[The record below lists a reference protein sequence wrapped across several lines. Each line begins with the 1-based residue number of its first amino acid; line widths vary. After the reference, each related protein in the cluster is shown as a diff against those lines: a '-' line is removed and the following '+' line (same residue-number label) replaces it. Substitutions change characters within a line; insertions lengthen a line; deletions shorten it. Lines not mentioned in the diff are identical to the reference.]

1 MTATDAR
8 QEAAPPYDTAARPE
22 SDYSRPTKRN
32 PRGMRTG
39 YTTGATAAAAAKAA
53 VILMLSGAAP
63 AQVSIPLPG
72 GNGRADFPI
81 HQSWPMEP
89 AEGVRCSAIKDGGD
103 DPDVTH
109 GAEIIVGVWR
119 LPDGYKGLQITG
131 GPGVGT
137 VTRPGTG
144 IPVGDPAVTR
154 VPRRMMADAVS
165 EGLTYCGWPPET
177 GVRARISVPNGVAI
191 AEQTT
196 NARLG
201 VLGGI
206 SILGSTGIVQPF
218 STAAWRASVHLAID
232 VAAANG
238 IPHLVLST
246 GTRSEEYTRR
256 LLDLPDMAYV
266 EAGIFSGPSMKRCL
280 NKGIRRVTH
289 VGMVGKF
296 SKMAMGHFVTHVAG
310 NRVDTAF
317 LADLAAQC
325 GASETLQTE
334 MRQAASGRHFQEL
347 AQEHNLMAVF
357 PLMCQM
363 VCAKAHQYLGIPPTP
378 NNAAA
383 DADGDP
389 DANAAN
395 DPKPAASAD
404 ANAAPGADAIADA
417 NADAALIV
425 DALCFDFEGN
435 LLGAATTAPDGI
447 PLRNPPAN

>member
-1 MTATDAR
+1 
-8 QEAAPPYDTAARPE
+8 
-22 SDYSRPTKRN
+22 
-32 PRGMRTG
+32 
-39 YTTGATAAAAAKAA
+39 
-53 VILMLSGAAP
+53 
-63 AQVSIPLPG
+63 
-72 GNGRADFPI
+72 
-81 HQSWPMEP
+81 MEP

-165 EGLTYCGWPPET
+165 EGLAHCGWPPET

-325 GASETLQTE
+325 GADVALQTE

-363 VCAKAHQYLGIPPTP
+363 VCAKAHQYLGIPPTD
-378 NNAAA
+378 AAA
-383 DADGDP
+383 ANPIADP
-389 DANAAN
+389 DANPDAN
-395 DPKPAASAD
+395 SVGANTDAVADAD
-404 ANAAPGADAIADA
+404 AN
-417 NADAALIV
+417 ALIV

-435 LLGAATTAPDGI
+435 LLGAATTAPNGI

>member
-1 MTATDAR
+1 MNTTASR
-8 QEAAPPYDTAARPE
+8 QNPTAADSIPRPE
-22 SDYSRPTKRN
+22 SDYSRPTKRD

-72 GNGRADFPI
+72 GTGRANLPV
-81 HQSWPMEP
+81 HQSWPMDP

-119 LPDGYKGLQITG
+119 LPDGYQGLQITG
-131 GPGVGT
+131 GSGVGT

-144 IPVGDPAVTR
+144 IAVGEPAVTR

-165 EGLTYCGWPPET
+165 EGLAQCGWPTDT
-177 GVRARISVPNGVAI
+177 GIRARISVVNGAEI
-191 AEQTT
+191 ALQTT

-232 VAAANG
+232 VANANG
-238 IPHLVLST
+238 LEHLVLST

-256 LLDLPDMAYV
+256 MLDLPDMAYI
-266 EAGIFSGPSMKRCL
+266 EAGIFSGPSMKRCV
-280 NKGIRRVTH
+280 NKGIKRVSH

-310 NRVDTAF
+310 NRVDTDF
-317 LADLAAQC
+317 LACLAAQC
-325 GASETLQTE
+325 GASETLQAE
-334 MRQAASGRHFQEL
+334 MRAAASGRHFQEL
-347 AQEHNLMAVF
+347 AQEHNLMGVF
-357 PLMCQM
+357 PLMSQM
-363 VCAKAHQYLGIPPTP
+363 VCNQARQYLG
-378 NNAAA
+378 
-383 DADGDP
+383 ADGD
-389 DANAAN
+389 
-395 DPKPAASAD
+395 
-404 ANAAPGADAIADA
+404 AI
-417 NADAALIV
+417 IV

-435 LLGAATTAPDGI
+435 LLGAASTSPDGI
-447 PLRNPPAN
+447 PLRDAA